1 MAPLTLITAPDPRLK
16 LKSAPVEKVDARI
29 RSLTDD
35 MLKIMY
41 AAPGI
46 GLSAIQVG
54 VLERVIVIDLAK
66 DPDPPAPI
74 RLINPEIL
82 VRSDERAVFQE
93 GCLSFPEYFADVERA
108 NVVTVRYLDL
118 DSEIRTL
125 EAEGMLATCIQHEI
139 DHLDGILFVD
149 HISGLRRNIIL
160 RKLAKLK
167 RLEAAST

>member
-108 NVVTVRYLDL
+108 NVVTVHYLDL

>member
-1 MAPLTLITAPDPRLK
+1 MAPLTLSTAPDPRLK